1 MRDQDWIDR
10 LASQYGTQQRAALRG
25 DDAGARAANNW
36 IHRIADDH
44 WHEIIAAL
52 RILRASGALRTELC
66 VTNVKNKGTKNE
78 RTID

>member
-1 MRDQDWIDR
+1 MSDQDWIDR

-25 DDAGARAANNW
+25 DDAGARVANNW

-52 RILRASGALRTELC
+52 RILREAGALRVVDGRQEQPDKVGIAGKL
-66 VTNVKNKGTKNE
+66 
-78 RTID
+78 